1 MVNFALQ
8 KKTRL
13 NSFFLKSC
21 TEFKFIRGDGY
32 IFMTQR
38 LCIALAILAVI
49 IGTVIWGTWYI
60 SDATKEMEP
69 SLDKMIKSLL
79 SEEFDV
85 AKESFE
91 EFNEIFEKRKGI
103 LSVFLHDS
111 KINNVE
117 ASINKL
123 KDLFD
128 SEFLPE
134 SIPEAENLLD
144 SIGSIRGD
152 NMLSLDKLF

>member
-1 MVNFALQ
+1 
-8 KKTRL
+8 
-13 NSFFLKSC
+13 
-21 TEFKFIRGDGY
+21 
-32 IFMTQR
+32 MTQR

-79 SEEFDV
+79 SEEFDI

-144 SIGSIRGD
+144 SIASIRGD
-152 NMLSLDKLF
+152 NMLSFDKLF